1 MKKASYSDDN
11 NVNEPQEKDKN
22 WIKNFIEEQEPKED
36 VLKNIAATSSKELNA
51 MLAKLVK
58 SESYEAAAKIR
69 DELSRRK

>member
-1 MKKASYSDDN
+1 MEK
-11 NVNEPQEKDKN
+11 QEKDKN
-22 WIKNFIEEQEPKED
+22 WIKNFIGEQEPIED
-36 VLKNIAATSSKELNA
+36 VLKNITATSSKELNA